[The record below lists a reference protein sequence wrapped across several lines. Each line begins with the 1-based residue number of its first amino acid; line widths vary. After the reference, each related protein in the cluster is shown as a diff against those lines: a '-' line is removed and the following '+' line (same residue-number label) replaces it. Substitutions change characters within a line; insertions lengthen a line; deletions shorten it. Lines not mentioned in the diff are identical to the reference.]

1 MDERVAKITAELR
14 DRYPD
19 VGIKSIEI
27 DENTGKSTFYVE
39 PTKKSLAFL
48 ENPNIKGNVVPR
60 QFRDKGAVITRD
72 AISRSR
78 LDLGLQKDPYD
89 EDAQTNFERA
99 MRYYY
104 TDPLVGSA
112 TNLLSNLAFKGF
124 ENDIDDPNIKQFFD
138 AWAFDVNFGEVLE
151 NIFLDFFKVG
161 HVTTYKVLA
170 KYEPRVSPIAPIPG
184 QKKKKTNQ
192 KEAGKVNGNLTFA
205 RIERMRRM
213 EFERYVENAKARI
226 RSEGGKVTKK
236 KLKEIED
243 AARKSIWS
251 KGHLPVAYTVLNPLA
266 VNIEGN
272 LLFNNVSV
280 KLTPPNEL
288 RDLLQKPTSEQTEEE
303 KQLIKS
309 LPADLKRAAESGE
322 EYQLD
327 SRLVGQITYRKQ
339 PYERYAK
346 PRATRVFDSIEYKK
360 ALREADLSTL
370 DGITNYILKITI
382 GNDEY
387 PVVSQEELEAV
398 AQLFNTPSKSFD
410 VVWNHTLQ
418 IEKIV
423 SPEIS
428 EVLGKEKYAQV
439 NDDMTM
445 GLAITRSII
454 DGSGSSNSAEINLLT
469 KGLVEEINYARR
481 QVTRW
486 IYREYQQIAEAV
498 GFDRIPKVR
507 WDESIL
513 KDIIMYMNTL
523 AQLVDRRM
531 LSYRT
536 ALEQLRFDFPNE
548 LENMKEEFDLVQDG
562 IFGIIGSPWQQAK
575 QGVTQPTGAPKG
587 TPSGGRPKGQPAK
600 TKEPEKNPQK
610 KVTKTTK
617 TPKTAQSSEDF
628 KQVIKDMSEEDYAAF
643 KHELDKARFSEE

>member
-575 QGVTQPTGAPKG
+575 QGVAQPTGAPKG